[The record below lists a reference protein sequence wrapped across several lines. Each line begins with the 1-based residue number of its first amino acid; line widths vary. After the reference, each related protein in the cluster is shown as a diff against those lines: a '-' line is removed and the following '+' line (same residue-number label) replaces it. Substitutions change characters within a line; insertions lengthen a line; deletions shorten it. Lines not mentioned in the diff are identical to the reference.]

1 MGQVGRLGKI
11 LGPRNLMPDPRTG
24 TGTPNVAQAGK
35 DIKGGKSDFRVD
47 RNAHMHFIIG
57 NTSFT
62 ADQLTEN
69 YETALDEV
77 LRLDPSAA
85 KGRYITKTTV
95 TTTFGPG
102 VQIDPN
108 VTRILT
114 DDED

>member
-1 MGQVGRLGKI
+1 KI
-11 LGPRNLMPDPRTG
+11 LGTRSLMPNPRTA
-24 TGTPNVAQAGK
+24 TGTPNVAQAVK
-35 DIKGGKSDFRVD
+35 DIKGRKIDFRVH
-47 RNAHMHFIIG
+47 RHANLHFIIG

-62 ADQLTEN
+62 AEQLTEN
-69 YETALDEV
+69 CATALDEV
-77 LRLDPSAA
+77 LRLKPSAA